1 MIKKMKYL
9 MVLLAAL
16 ALMACGSQET
26 GSGTRYFNKS
36 LNDSDTEVSQEEQE
50 RESYLVVG
58 IDSAQETMQVYR
70 YANGL
75 EYQYHY
81 GMNTRFLNKYG
92 DTVSEANFK
101 LGDVIY
107 LNGTDSQGRVSEV
120 QKSDEVWVY
129 DDVTRFSVDTARG
142 VMQIGDDSY
151 KIDAQ
156 TYVFNGDRS
165 GNFDEI
171 SAEDQLCIVGRDKT
185 ILSVSVTTGHGNLKL
200 TNTDLFEGS
209 FLQLDTKIFVE
220 ISPDMEMEVPEGN
233 YVLAVA
239 NNGWGGSK
247 EITIQR
253 GQTTEVNLDE
263 IKGEGPKIA
272 RILFKTDVEGA
283 QIYLDG
289 QEIDYSDVLEVTY
302 GAHKLKVK
310 ADGYDTWS
318 RTLYVNSEEAT
329 IEISLSDE
337 EESSESTDTEA
348 KAQEPTSSSQSQ
360 TTTSESSKSDEISTK
375 ELIDYMSTISNLLG
389 SM

>member
-1 MIKKMKYL
+1 
-9 MVLLAAL
+9 
-16 ALMACGSQET
+16 
-26 GSGTRYFNKS
+26 
-36 LNDSDTEVSQEEQE
+36 
-50 RESYLVVG
+50 
-58 IDSAQETMQVYR
+58 
-70 YANGL
+70 
-75 EYQYHY
+75 
-81 GMNTRFLNKYG
+81 
-92 DTVSEANFK
+92 
-101 LGDVIY
+101 
-107 LNGTDSQGRVSEV
+107 
-120 QKSDEVWVY
+120 
-129 DDVTRFSVDTARG
+129 
-142 VMQIGDDSY
+142 MQIGDDSY

-171 SAEDQLCIVGRDKT
+171 SVEDQLCIVGRDKT

-200 TNTDLFEGS
+200 TNTNLFEGS
-209 FLQLDTKIFVE
+209 FLQLGTRIFVE
-220 ISPDMEMEVPEGN
+220 ITPDMEMEVPEGN

-310 ADGYDTWS
+310 ADGYDTWF

-348 KAQEPTSSSQSQ
+348 KAQESTSSSQSQ
-360 TTTSESSKSDEISTK
+360 TTTTESSKSDEISTK

>member
-1 MIKKMKYL
+1 
-9 MVLLAAL
+9 MVLFAAL

-26 GSGTRYFNKS
+26 SSGTRYFNKS

-70 YANGL
+70 YENGL

-220 ISPDMEMEVPEGN
+220 ITPDMEMEVPEGN

-329 IEISLSDE
+329 VEISLSDG

-348 KAQEPTSSSQSQ
+348 KAQESTSSSQSQ